1 MDTIELKFLLQLLGF
16 PDYKASLSKLK
27 PTSKTSDRNKACR
40 QLRDRGYIDCRT
52 EIAKIQI
59 TSAGKAL
66 LKQDTAN
73 LPISDREINV
83 LTKCREKII
92 TPSDTRIKDKSDRQA
107 VMQALADRGLVT
119 TETKV
124 VEVWLTEPGKEFL
137 RKVVEVWLTE
147 PGKEFLRDEYAPKGT
162 RQTIN
167 LSLLNNYLQFM
178 RQFIGGAKGDSQL
191 TTSENSSAKPT
202 ELEVLQAIQDLD
214 QQLSTDNYL
223 PIFHLRQR
231 LQSSLSREELDQVL
245 YRLENDNKIK
255 LTAIFN
261 AQEYTNEQFN
271 AGIPQKAGGPLF
283 FVRLVTN

>member
-16 PDYKASLSKLK
+16 PDYSTSLSKLK
-27 PTSKTSDRNKACR
+27 PTSRTADRNKACLK
-40 QLRDRGYIDCRT
+40 LRDRGYIDCRT
-52 EIAKIQI
+52 EITKMQI

-83 LTKCREKII
+83 LKKCKEKKI
-92 TPSDTRIKDKSDRQA
+92 TPGDTGIKDKGDRQA

-119 TETKV
+119 TETKIL
-124 VEVWLTEPGKEFL
+124 EVMLTSSGS
-137 RKVVEVWLTE
+137 
-147 PGKEFLRDEYAPKGT
+147 EFLRDEYTPKGT
-162 RQTIN
+162 ATVS

-178 RQFIGGAKGDSQL
+178 RQFIGEAKGEKQLPDSTNL
-191 TTSENSSAKPT
+191 SVKPT
-202 ELEVLQAIQDLD
+202 DLEVLQAVQDLD
-214 QQLSTDNYL
+214 RQLSTDNYL

-231 LQSSLSREELDQVL
+231 LQPPLSREELDQVL

-261 AQEYTNEQFN
+261 AQEYTPEQFN
-271 AGIPQKAGGPLF
+271 AGITQKAGGPLF